1 MSVRIRDL
9 AELASLSDEMK
20 MILDSSA
27 FNSAQMATLQTL
39 AQYIIAKVASNST
52 GILATTPVAGG
63 LQVLPHTTDESD
75 TGKFYTASAMP
86 TGTSVLRF
94 GGILEATEMRAAAM
108 KYSAGTVMMYGDE
121 TTGCGGLCVLLTNGT
136 GANTV
141 AGTVVTASTTTAMA
155 FELARQYKILGVVLE
170 SGIAAGQ
177 PAWVQVSGIVPVML
191 VDGTAATA
199 GYVVLG
205 STTAGRAA
213 AAMTAEPPT
222 NIELGSLIGWALE
235 SVAAGTDVRVRT
247 LITK

>member
-121 TTGCGGLCVLLTNGT
+121 TTGCGGLCVLLGNAT

-141 AGTVVTASTTTAMA
+141 AGTVVAASKTTAMA
-155 FELARQYKILGVVLE
+155 FELAWQYKILGVVLE
-170 SGIAAGQ
+170 SGVASGQ

-191 VDGTAATA
+191 VDETSANSGN
-199 GYVVLG
+199 YIIG
-205 STTAGRAA
+205 STTPGRAEKD
-213 AAMTAEPPT
+213 TGQDPP
-222 NIELGSLIGWALE
+222 NNVVLGSLIGIALE
-235 SVAAGTDVRVRT
+235 SVSEGTNVKIKT
-247 LITK
+247 LLTK